1 LGKENNVLIDKREL
15 RSRRHA
21 WDIIKRATLK
31 DRRLTDVFAERI
43 RHGNFTDQ
51 EKRFITEIVQGTV
64 RMAGRLD
71 WEISQVF
78 NGSMDDLKPNY
89 LILLRIGVYQI
100 RYMDSIPD
108 YAAVTTT
115 VQLAKGIHENLG
127 GLTNALLRSLLKHDM
142 PDPPDEHTP
151 IDYTAQYYSHPEWLM
166 NKWISEGSFDDAVA
180 LADWNN
186 KAPQIWFR
194 VNTITYTATKFKN
207 YLKTNEI
214 EFKQFPYLKNFF
226 APKRG
231 VGFLLNCELFK
242 EGNIS
247 IQDPA
252 GGLVVTLLDPQKGDT
267 IVDGCSAPGGKA
279 AFTAELMKNK
289 GKILAFDISQERLG
303 RLSTGMKRLSV
314 DIVDAEIKDLTRD
327 KLPESNKMI
336 LDVPCSGTGVMAKRA
351 DLRWRRD
358 MDNLL
363 ELHLQQRKI
372 LWVASDSLEPGG
384 ALVYSTCSLELE
396 ENWMV
401 VEAFLKSHPNFKLD
415 NAINYVPK
423 EFVDDKGALFTFP
436 PKHGI
441 DGGFAVRLVKDV

>member
-1 LGKENNVLIDKREL
+1 LGNTNEVLIDKREL

-21 WDIIKRATLK
+21 WDIIKRATFK
-31 DRRLTDVFAERI
+31 DRRLTDVLAERI

-71 WEISQVF
+71 WELSQVF
-78 NGSMDDLKPNY
+78 KGNMDDLKAHY
-89 LILLRIGVYQI
+89 LILLRIGVYQL

-115 VQLAKGIHENLG
+115 VQLAKQIHTNLG
-127 GLTNALLRSLLKHDM
+127 GLTNALLRSLLKYEI
-142 PDPPDEHTP
+142 PKPPDEHTP

-166 NKWISEGSFDDAVA
+166 NKWISEGSFEDAVA
-180 LADWNN
+180 LAGWNN
-186 KAPQIWFR
+186 KAPQLWFR
-194 VNTITYTATKFKN
+194 VNPITYTATKFKN
-207 YLKTNEI
+207 YLKKNRIDFE
-214 EFKQFPYLKNFF
+214 QFPHLKNFF
-226 APKRG
+226 APKKSAG
-231 VGFLLNCELFK
+231 LLLNSDLFK
-242 EGNIS
+242 EGHIS

-252 GGLVVTLLDPQKGDT
+252 GGLVVTLLDPQKGET
-267 IVDGCSAPGGKA
+267 IVDGCSAPGGKT
-279 AFTAELMKNK
+279 AFIAELMKNK
-289 GKILAFDISQERLG
+289 GKIIAFDKSRERLG
-303 RLSTGMKRLSV
+303 RLSSGMKRLSI

-336 LDVPCSGTGVMAKRA
+336 LDVPCSGTGVMSKRA

-363 ELHLQQRKI
+363 EFHLQQRKI
-372 LWVASDSLEPGG
+372 LWESSNSLEPGG
-384 ALVYSTCSLELE
+384 ILVYSTCSLEFE

-401 VEAFLKSHPNFKLD
+401 VEAFLKSHPDFTLD
-415 NAINYVPK
+415 NANNYVPK
-423 EFVDDKGALFTFP
+423 EFVDDKGALLTFP

-441 DGGFAVRLVKDV
+441 DGGFAVRLIKDA

>member
-1 LGKENNVLIDKREL
+1 MKN
-15 RSRRHA
+15 
-21 WDIIKRATLK
+21 
-31 DRRLTDVFAERI
+31 RRLTDVFAERI

-64 RMAGRLD
+64 RMASRLD
-71 WEISQVF
+71 WEISHVF
-78 NGSMDDLKPNY
+78 NGSMDNLKPNY
-89 LILLRIGVYQI
+89 LILLRIGAYQI

-127 GLTNALLRSLLKHDM
+127 GLTHALLRSLLKHDM

-289 GKILAFDISQERLG
+289 GKILAFDKSQERLG

-314 DIVDAEIKDLTRD
+314 NIVDAEIKDLTRD
-327 KLPESNKMI
+327 KLPESKKMI
-336 LDVPCSGTGVMAKRA
+336 LDVPCSGTGVMSKRA

-401 VEAFLKSHPNFKLD
+401 VEAFLKSHPDFKLD
-415 NAINYVPK
+415 NASNYVPK

-436 PKHGI
+436 PEHGI
-441 DGGFAVRLVKDV
+441 DGGFAVRLVKDA